1 MKIHPVAAKL
11 FHANGR
17 AQTVR
22 QTDGRNE
29 RHDEAYR
36 NFAKAPKNGY

>member
-1 MKIHPVAAKL
+1 MKIHLVAAKL

-17 AQTVR
+17 TQTVR

-29 RHDEAYR
+29 RHDEANSR
-36 NFAKAPKNGY
+36 LSQFFESA